1 MSFEL
6 STPIKVVALAGLLVA
21 LLAGAFASI
30 TVMRGRQHTVTGVQV
45 QPQTHSARPST
56 TLKFS
61 QAPKKVLRPV
71 LIDANLPAPLRHAL
85 RSSREVVAVVTS
97 PGVPG
102 DLDAVREARAGAT
115 AAHVGFTVLDVTR
128 APIASALAAWAPQA
142 VDPTVL
148 IVKRPGTV
156 AVELGG
162 YADQD
167 MVAQAALNAR

>member
-21 LLAGAFASI
+21 LLAGAFA
-30 TVMRGRQHTVTGVQV
+30 TMTLLRGRQHTTNGVQA
-45 QPQTHSARPST
+45 PSARRST
-56 TLKFS
+56 SLKFS
-61 QAPKKVLRPV
+61 QTPKKAVVRPIV
-71 LIDANLPAPLRHAL
+71 IDANLPAPLRHSL
-85 RSSREVVAVVTS
+85 RSSREVVAVVVS

-102 DLDAVREARAGAT
+102 DQDAVQQARAGAA
-115 AAHVGFTVLDVTR
+115 AAHVGFTELDVTR
-128 APIASALAAWAPQA
+128 APVASALAIWAPQA

-148 IVKRPGTV
+148 VVKRPGNG
-156 AVELGG
+156 AVELDG

>member
-21 LLAGAFASI
+21 LLAGAFATM
-30 TVMRGRQHTVTGVQV
+30 TVLRGQQHSANGVQS
-45 QPQTHSARPST
+45 PSARPST
-56 TLKFS
+56 SLKFS
-61 QAPKKVLRPV
+61 QTPKKAAAQPIV
-71 LIDANLPAPLRHAL
+71 IDANLPAPLRHSL
-85 RSSREVVAVVTS
+85 RSSREVVAVVVS

-102 DLDAVREARAGAT
+102 DQDAVQQARAGAS

-128 APIASALAAWAPQA
+128 APIASALSIWAPEA

-148 IVKRPGTV
+148 VVKRPGNV
-156 AVELGG
+156 AVELDG

-167 MVAQAALNAR
+167 MVAQAALNAK

>member
-21 LLAGAFASI
+21 LLAGAFA
-30 TVMRGRQHTVTGVQV
+30 TMTLLRGRHTANGVQT
-45 QPQTHSARPST
+45 PSARLST
-56 TLKFS
+56 SLKFS
-61 QAPKKVLRPV
+61 QTPKKAVVRPV
-71 LIDANLPAPLRHAL
+71 VIDPNLPAPLRHSL
-85 RSSREVVAVVTS
+85 RSSREVVAVVVS

-102 DLDAVREARAGAT
+102 DQDAVQQARAGAS

-128 APIASALAAWAPQA
+128 APIASALAIWAPQA

-148 IVKRPGTV
+148 VVKRPGNV
-156 AVELGG
+156 AVELDG

-167 MVAQAALNAR
+167 MVAQAALNAK